1 MKTMTG
7 SQIRAAFLKYFADN
21 GHTIVSSS
29 SLVPHDDPT
38 LLFANAGMNQFKD
51 IFLGKETRSYKR
63 ATSCQ
68 KVVRAGGKHND
79 LENVGRTARHHTFFE
94 MLGNF
99 SFGDYFKKDA
109 INFAWTFLTKELELP
124 VSKLFV
130 TVYQDDDEAYNL
142 WQEVAGLP
150 ADKIYRK
157 GAKDNFWQMGDTGPC
172 GPCSEI
178 FIDQGEGVGCGRPEC
193 NPDCDCD
200 RHLELWNLVFMQFD
214 RDENGSLSPLP
225 KPSIDTGMGLER
237 IAAIMQNKQSN
248 YETDLIR
255 PIIDYTANLAGVEY
269 GKNEQTDISL
279 RVIADHSRSSTF
291 LIGDGVLPSN
301 EKRGYTLRKIMRR
314 AMRHGKML
322 GLENEFFYKVCGY
335 VVDFMKEHY
344 VELTDKKSFI
354 TKTVE
359 TEEKGFSKTFAAG
372 IKIIEEEMFE
382 KYKSTKI
389 IDGNDIFK
397 LYDTYG
403 FPVDLLEDIAV
414 DAGYTLDMVGFNK
427 MMEQQQARA
436 KSSSLG
442 INTSDTSDALKEL
455 SGRLVTEFG
464 GYAGLIAS
472 GKILAMVSNNKRVY
486 EVQAGESADIILDVT
501 TSYAEGGGQAGD
513 KGIIKGSNDSLFQIE
528 NTLKLNDMIIHR
540 GHIIKGSFKEQ
551 DKVKVEVD
559 ETIRQYTE
567 YNHTAT
573 HLLHKALQTIV
584 GDHARQAG
592 SLVNDE
598 RLRFDFT
605 HSQPLTSEQIDAIEM
620 EVNKAITAN
629 YPVHKRIESLEDAMQ
644 EGATA
649 LFGEKYGDEV
659 RVVQIANYSKELC
672 GGCHVDRTGV
682 IGLFKILSES
692 SVASGVRRIE
702 AVTSHKAFKY
712 LSDMDKSMKQVLA
725 ILKCQ
730 PSEVAERVSD
740 ILKNHKALE
749 KKIKAA
755 GERIVPKAAD
765 TIFENVKEINGVKV
779 ARIFFEQANIPL
791 MREVIDTGRNR
802 LGSCIIIVGAKTDD
816 NKATLICGVSK
827 DLTNKYNAG
836 AIVKQISSSIGGSGG
851 GKADMAQAGIKDVN
865 KLQEALDMIYDL
877 I

>member
-1 MKTMTG
+1 MKKMTG

-21 GHTIVSSS
+21 GHTVVSSS

-51 IFLGKETRSYKR
+51 IFLGKETRAYKR

-99 SFGDYFKKDA
+99 SFGDYFKRDA

-124 VSKLFV
+124 AEKLFV
-130 TVYQDDDEAYNL
+130 TVYQDDDEAFNL
-142 WQEVAGLP
+142 WQEVAGLSP
-150 ADKIYRK
+150 DKIYRK

-178 FIDQGEGVGCGRPEC
+178 FIDQGEGVGCGRPDC

-200 RHLELWNLVFMQFD
+200 RHLELWNLVFMQFN
-214 RDENGSLSPLP
+214 RDEEGNLSPLP

-255 PIIDYTANLAGVEY
+255 PIIDYTARLAGVEY
-269 GKNEQTDISL
+269 GKDEQTDISL
-279 RVIADHSRSSTF
+279 RVIADHSRSTTF

-322 GLENEFFYKVCGY
+322 GLEHEFFYDVCGF
-335 VVDFMKEHY
+335 VVDFMKDHY

-354 TKTVE
+354 IKTVE
-359 TEEKGFSKTFAAG
+359 TEEKGFGKTLATG
-372 IKIIEEEMFE
+372 MKIIEEELLE
-382 KYKSTKI
+382 KYKSSKV
-389 IDGNDIFK
+389 IDGEDIFK

-403 FPVDLLEDIAV
+403 FPVDLLEDIAS
-414 DAGYTLDMVGFNK
+414 DAGYALDMAGFDK

-436 KSSSLG
+436 KASSLG
-442 INTSDTSDALKEL
+442 ITTSGTSDALKEL
-455 SGRLVTEFG
+455 SGQIVTEFG

-472 GKILAMVSNNKRVY
+472 GKILAMVSNDKRVY
-486 EVQAGESADIILDVT
+486 EVQEGDNVDIILDVT

-513 KGIIKGSNDSLFQIE
+513 KGIITSSEGSLFKIE

-540 GHIIKGSFKEQ
+540 GKVLKGFFKEQ
-551 DKVKVEVD
+551 DKVRVEVD

-573 HLLHKALQTIV
+573 HLLHKALQKIV

-605 HSQPLTSEQIDAIEM
+605 HSQSLTSQQIDAIEM
-620 EVNKAITAN
+620 EVNRAIIAN
-629 YPVHKRIESLEDAMQ
+629 YPVHK
-644 EGATA
+644 
-649 LFGEKYGDEV
+649 
-659 RVVQIANYSKELC
+659 
-672 GGCHVDRTGV
+672 
-682 IGLFKILSES
+682 
-692 SVASGVRRIE
+692 RIE

-712 LSDMDKSMKQVLA
+712 LSDMDKSMKQVLTV
-725 ILKCQ
+725 LKCQ
-730 PSEVAERVSD
+730 PSEAAERVAD

-749 KKIKAA
+749 KKVKAA
-755 GERIVPKAAD
+755 GERIVPKIAD
-765 TIFENVKEINGVKV
+765 TIFENVKEIKGIKV
-779 ARIFFEQANIPL
+779 AKVLFEKSNIPL
-791 MREVIDTGRNR
+791 MRDVIDTGREK
-802 LGSCIIIVGAKTDD
+802 LGSCIIVIGAQTDD
-816 NKATLICGVSK
+816 DKASIICGVSK
-827 DLTNKYNAG
+827 DLTDKYNAG
-836 AIVKQISSSIGGSGG
+836 AIIKEIAATAGGSGG
-851 GKADMAQAGIKDVN
+851 GKADMAQAGTKHID
-865 KLQEALDMIYDL
+865 KLPEALDKIYDL

>member
-1 MKTMTG
+1 MKKMTG
-7 SQIRAAFLKYFADN
+7 SQIRAAFLKFFADN
-21 GHTIVSSS
+21 KHTVVQSS
-29 SLVPHDDPT
+29 SLVPHDDAT

-51 IFLGKETRSYKR
+51 IFLGKETRVYKR

-109 INFAWTFLTKELELP
+109 ILFAWTFLTKELELP
-124 VSKLFV
+124 IEKLFV
-130 TVYQDDDEAYNL
+130 TVYKDDDEAFNL

-178 FIDQGEGVGCGRPEC
+178 FIDQGKDVGCGRPEC

-214 RDENGSLSPLP
+214 KDEKGNLSPLP

-237 IAAIMQNKQSN
+237 IAAIMQNKKSN
-248 YETDLIR
+248 YDTDLIK
-255 PIIDYTANLAGVEY
+255 PIIDYIANMSGVKY
-269 GKNEQTDISL
+269 GDNEQTDISL
-279 RVIADHSRSSTF
+279 RVIADHSRSTTF
-291 LIGDGVLPSN
+291 LISDGVLPSN

-314 AMRHGKML
+314 AMRHGRML
-322 GLENEFFYKVCGY
+322 NLSHEFFYDVCGY

-344 VELTDKKSFI
+344 VELSDKKAFI

-359 TEEKGFSKTFAAG
+359 TEEKGFSRTLATG
-372 IKIIEEEMFE
+372 MKIIEEELLE
-382 KYKSTKI
+382 KYKTTKI
-389 IDGNDIFK
+389 INGNDVFK

-403 FPVDLLEDIAV
+403 FPVDLLEDIAT
-414 DAGYTLDMVGFNK
+414 DAGYSLDMVGFNK
-427 MMEQQQARA
+427 MMEIQQARA

-442 INTSDTSDALKEL
+442 IATSGVSDVLKEL
-455 SGRLVTEFG
+455 SGQIVTEFG
-464 GYAGLIAS
+464 GYASLIAS
-472 GKILAMVSNNKRVY
+472 GKILAIVSNDKHVL
-486 EVQAGESADIILDVT
+486 EVQAGDSADIILDMT
-501 TSYAEGGGQAGD
+501 TCYAEGGGQAGD
-513 KGIIKGSNDSLFQIE
+513 KGVIKSENGGIFYVE
-528 NTLKLNDMIIHR
+528 NTVKLNDMIIHR
-540 GHIIKGSFKEQ
+540 GKVLKNYFKEN
-551 DKVKVEVD
+551 DNVRVEVE
-559 ETIRQYTE
+559 ETTRHYTE
-567 YNHTAT
+567 CNHTAT

-584 GDHARQAG
+584 GPHARQAG

-605 HSQPLTSEQIDAIEM
+605 HSEALTPALLDAIEM
-620 EVNKAITAN
+620 EVNRAITFN
-629 YPVHKRIESLEDAMQ
+629 YSVHKRIESLEDAMQ

-649 LFGEKYGDEV
+649 LFGEKYGQEV

-672 GGCHVDRTGV
+672 GGCHVDRTGI

-702 AVTSHKAFKY
+702 AVTSNKAFKY
-712 LSDMDKSMKQVLA
+712 LSDMDRNMKQVLS

-730 PSEVAERVSD
+730 PAEAAERVAD
-740 ILKNHKALE
+740 ILKNYKALE

-755 GERIVPKAAD
+755 GERIVPKIAD
-765 TIFENVKEINGVKV
+765 TIFDNVKEINGIKV
-779 ARIFFEQANIPL
+779 ARILFEKSNVAL
-791 MREVIDTGRNR
+791 MREVIDNGRVR
-802 LGSCIIIVGAKTDD
+802 LGSCIIVIGAKTSED
-816 NKATLICGVSK
+816 KATIICGVSK
-827 DLTNKYNAG
+827 DLVNKYKANEIIKEIAN
-836 AIVKQISSSIGGSGG
+836 VSGGSGG
-851 GKADMAQAGIKDVN
+851 GKADLAQAGTKHIDRLEK
-865 KLQEALDMIYDL
+865 ALDTIYTL

>member
-1 MKTMTG
+1 MKKVTG

-21 GHTIVSSS
+21 GHTVVSSS

-51 IFLGKETRSYKR
+51 IFLGKEIRSYKR
-63 ATSCQ
+63 AASCQ

-99 SFGDYFKKDA
+99 SFGDYFKRNA

-124 VSKLFV
+124 VEKLFV
-130 TVYQDDDEAYNL
+130 TVYQDDDEAFNL
-142 WQEVAGLP
+142 WQEVAGISP
-150 ADKIYRK
+150 DKIYRK

-178 FIDQGEGVGCGRPEC
+178 FIDQGEGVGCGRQDC

-200 RHLELWNLVFMQFD
+200 RHLELWNLVFMQFN
-214 RDENGSLSPLP
+214 RDEEGNLSPLP

-237 IAAIMQNKQSN
+237 IAAIMQSKQSN

-255 PIIDYTANLAGVEY
+255 PIIDYTARLAGVEY
-269 GKNEQTDISL
+269 GKDEQTDISL
-279 RVIADHSRSSTF
+279 RVIADHSRSTTF

-314 AMRHGKML
+314 AMRYGRML
-322 GLENEFFYKVCGY
+322 GIEHEFFYDVCGF
-335 VVDFMKEHY
+335 VVDFMKDHY

-359 TEEKGFSKTFAAG
+359 TEEKGFSKTLATG
-372 IKIIEEEMFE
+372 MKIIEEELLE
-382 KYKSTKI
+382 KYKSTKL
-389 IDGNDIFK
+389 IDGKDIFK

-403 FPVDLLEDIAV
+403 FPVDLLEDIAA
-414 DAGYTLDMVGFNK
+414 DAGYSLDMEVFDK

-436 KSSSLG
+436 KASSLG
-442 INTSDTSDALKEL
+442 IAACGTSDVLKEL
-455 SGRLVTEFG
+455 SGQIVTEFG
-464 GYAGLIAS
+464 GYAGLVAS
-472 GKILAMVSNNKRVY
+472 GKILAMVSNDKRVY
-486 EVQAGESADIILDVT
+486 EVQAGDNVDIILDVT

-513 KGIIKGSNDSLFQIE
+513 EGIITGSDNSLFKIE

-540 GHIIKGSFKEQ
+540 GKVLKGFFKEQ
-551 DKVKVEVD
+551 DTVKVEVD

-573 HLLHKALQTIV
+573 HLLHKALQKII

-605 HSQPLTSEQIDAIEM
+605 HSQALTSQQIDAIEK
-620 EVNKAITAN
+620 EVNRAIIAN
-629 YPVHKRIESLEDAMQ
+629 YPVHKRIEALEEAMQ

-649 LFGEKYGDEV
+649 LFGEKYGEEV

-692 SVASGVRRIE
+692 SVAQGVRRIE
-702 AVTSHKAFKY
+702 A
-712 LSDMDKSMKQVLA
+712 
-725 ILKCQ
+725 IL
-730 PSEVAERVSD
+730 
-740 ILKNHKALE
+740 
-749 KKIKAA
+749 
-755 GERIVPKAAD
+755 
-765 TIFENVKEINGVKV
+765 
-779 ARIFFEQANIPL
+779 
-791 MREVIDTGRNR
+791 
-802 LGSCIIIVGAKTDD
+802 
-816 NKATLICGVSK
+816 ATLIPLISFTFSKIVSAIFGTIRSPAAFTFFSSA
-827 DLTNKYNAG
+827 LWFLRISQILSAASAG
-836 AIVKQISSSIGGSGG
+836 
-851 GKADMAQAGIKDVN
+851 
-865 KLQEALDMIYDL
+865 
-877 I
+877 

>member
-1 MKTMTG
+1 MKKVTG

-21 GHTIVSSS
+21 GHTVVSSS

-51 IFLGKETRSYKR
+51 IFLGKEIRSYKR
-63 ATSCQ
+63 AASCQ

-99 SFGDYFKKDA
+99 SFGDYFKRNA

-124 VSKLFV
+124 VEKLFV
-130 TVYQDDDEAYNL
+130 TVYQDDDEAFNL
-142 WQEVAGLP
+142 WQEVAGISP
-150 ADKIYRK
+150 DKIYRK

-178 FIDQGEGVGCGRPEC
+178 FIDQGEGVGCGRQDC

-200 RHLELWNLVFMQFD
+200 RHLELWNLVFMQFN
-214 RDENGSLSPLP
+214 RDEEGNLSPLP

-237 IAAIMQNKQSN
+237 IAAIMQSKQSN

-255 PIIDYTANLAGVEY
+255 PIIDYTARLAGVEY
-269 GKNEQTDISL
+269 GKDEQTDISL
-279 RVIADHSRSSTF
+279 RVIADHSRSTTF

-314 AMRHGKML
+314 AMRYGRML
-322 GLENEFFYKVCGY
+322 GIEHEFFYDVCGF
-335 VVDFMKEHY
+335 VVDFMKDHY

-359 TEEKGFSKTFAAG
+359 TEEKGFSKTLATG
-372 IKIIEEEMFE
+372 MKIIEEELLE
-382 KYKSTKI
+382 KYKSTKL
-389 IDGNDIFK
+389 IDGKDIFK

-403 FPVDLLEDIAV
+403 FPVDLLEDIAA
-414 DAGYTLDMVGFNK
+414 DAGYSLDMEVFDK

-436 KSSSLG
+436 KASSLG
-442 INTSDTSDALKEL
+442 IAACGTSDVLKEL
-455 SGRLVTEFG
+455 SGQIVTEFG
-464 GYAGLIAS
+464 GYAGLVAS
-472 GKILAMVSNNKRVY
+472 GKILAMVSNDKRVY
-486 EVQAGESADIILDVT
+486 EVQAGDNVDIILDVT

-513 KGIIKGSNDSLFQIE
+513 EGIITGSDNSLFKIE

-540 GHIIKGSFKEQ
+540 GKVLKGFFKEQ
-551 DKVKVEVD
+551 DTVKVEVD

-573 HLLHKALQTIV
+573 HLLHKALQKII

-605 HSQPLTSEQIDAIEM
+605 HSQALTSQQIDAIEK
-620 EVNKAITAN
+620 EVNRAIIAN
-629 YPVHKRIESLEDAMQ
+629 YPVHKRIEALEEAMQ

-649 LFGEKYGDEV
+649 LFGEKYGEEV

-692 SVASGVRRIE
+692 SVAQGVRRIE

-712 LSDMDKSMKQVLA
+712 LSDMDK
-725 ILKCQ
+725 
-730 PSEVAERVSD
+730 
-740 ILKNHKALE
+740 
-749 KKIKAA
+749 
-755 GERIVPKAAD
+755 
-765 TIFENVKEINGVKV
+765 
-779 ARIFFEQANIPL
+779 
-791 MREVIDTGRNR
+791 
-802 LGSCIIIVGAKTDD
+802 DD
-816 NKATLICGVSK
+816 G
-827 DLTNKYNAG
+827 
-836 AIVKQISSSIGGSGG
+836 
-851 GKADMAQAGIKDVN
+851 
-865 KLQEALDMIYDL
+865 
-877 I
+877 

>member
-1 MKTMTG
+1 MKKMTG

-21 GHTIVSSS
+21 GHTVVSSS

-51 IFLGKETRSYKR
+51 IFLGKETRAYKR

-99 SFGDYFKKDA
+99 SFGDYFKRDA

-124 VSKLFV
+124 VEKLFV
-130 TVYQDDDEAYNL
+130 TVYQDDDEAFNL
-142 WQEVAGLP
+142 WQEVAGLSP
-150 ADKIYRK
+150 DKIYRK
-157 GAKDNFWQMGDTGPC
+157 GGKDNFWQMGDTGPC

-178 FIDQGEGVGCGRPEC
+178 FIDQGEGVGCGRPDC

-200 RHLELWNLVFMQFD
+200 RHLELWNLVFMQFN
-214 RDENGSLSPLP
+214 RDEEGNLSPLP

-248 YETDLIR
+248 YETDLIK
-255 PIIDYTANLAGVEY
+255 PIIDYTARLAGVEY
-269 GKNEQTDISL
+269 GKDEQTDISL
-279 RVIADHSRSSTF
+279 RVIADHSRSTTF

-322 GLENEFFYKVCGY
+322 GLEHEFFYDVCGF
-335 VVDFMKEHY
+335 VVDFMKDHY

-354 TKTVE
+354 IKTVE
-359 TEEKGFSKTFAAG
+359 TEEKGFGKTLATG
-372 IKIIEEEMFE
+372 MKIIEEELLE
-382 KYKSTKI
+382 KYKSSKV
-389 IDGNDIFK
+389 IDGEDIFK

-403 FPVDLLEDIAV
+403 FPVDLLEDIAS
-414 DAGYTLDMVGFNK
+414 DAGYTLDMAGFDK

-436 KSSSLG
+436 KASSLG
-442 INTSDTSDALKEL
+442 ITTSGTSDALKEL
-455 SGRLVTEFG
+455 SGQIVTEFG

-472 GKILAMVSNNKRVY
+472 GKILAMVSNDKRVY
-486 EVQAGESADIILDVT
+486 EVQEGDNVDIILDVT

-513 KGIIKGSNDSLFQIE
+513 KGVITSSEGSLFKIE

-540 GHIIKGSFKEQ
+540 GKVLKGFFKEQ
-551 DKVKVEVD
+551 DKVRVEVD

-573 HLLHKALQTIV
+573 HLLHKALQKIV

-605 HSQPLTSEQIDAIEM
+605 HSQALTSQQIDAIEM
-620 EVNKAITAN
+620 EVNRAIIAN

-649 LFGEKYGDEV
+649 LFGEKYGEEV

-712 LSDMDKSMKQVLA
+712 LSDMDKSMKQVLTV
-725 ILKCQ
+725 LKCQ
-730 PSEVAERVSD
+730 PSEAAERVAD

-749 KKIKAA
+749 KKVKAA
-755 GERIVPKAAD
+755 GERIVPKIAD
-765 TIFENVKEINGVKV
+765 TIFENVKEIKGIKV
-779 ARIFFEQANIPL
+779 AKVLFEKSNIPL
-791 MREVIDTGRNR
+791 MRDVIDTGREK
-802 LGSCIIIVGAKTDD
+802 LGSCIIVIGAQTDD
-816 NKATLICGVSK
+816 DKAAIICGVSK
-827 DLTNKYNAG
+827 DLTDKYNAG
-836 AIVKQISSSIGGSGG
+836 AIIKEIAAAAGGSGG
-851 GKADMAQAGIKDVN
+851 GKADMAQAGTKHID
-865 KLQEALDMIYDL
+865 KLPEALDKIYDL